1 MSMHLVGPYMT
12 TTKYNSKK
20 SNRKKTAKQLK
31 AEAEHDK
38 FLRKQGVHTE
48 QLEAKAKRN
57 AQGNR
62 VGIHDIPDYKVNQPS
77 VKLSNKIA
85 GHGVAKESHTYS
97 GERQLLG
104 IATMHKSNMV
114 PIFADKKEDA
124 KDIASMRR

>member
-1 MSMHLVGPYMT
+1 MTMHLVGPHMT

-20 SNRKKTAKQLK
+20 SNRKKTAKQIK
-31 AEAEHDK
+31 AEADHEK
-38 FLRKQGVHTE
+38 YLRKMGVHPD

-57 AQGNR
+57 AQGKK
-62 VGIHDIPDYKVNQPS
+62 VGIHDIPDYKENKS
-77 VKLSNKIA
+77 EVKLSNKIA
-85 GHGVAKESHTYS
+85 GHGPAKEGNTYS

-114 PIFADKKEDA
+114 PIFADKKDDA